1 MAEESSRLLWTG
13 SEHQLLLISIS
24 NREEILIFQPLAG
37 NRIELNN
44 IILRL
49 LYSYFLSL
57 FLR

>member
-1 MAEESSRLLWTG
+1 
-13 SEHQLLLISIS
+13 
-24 NREEILIFQPLAG
+24 LAG